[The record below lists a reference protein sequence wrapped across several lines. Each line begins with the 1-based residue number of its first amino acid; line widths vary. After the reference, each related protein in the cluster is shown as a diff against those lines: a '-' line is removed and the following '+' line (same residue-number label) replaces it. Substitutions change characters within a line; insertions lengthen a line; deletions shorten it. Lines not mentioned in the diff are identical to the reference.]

1 MQRNTRLFSKL
12 FFFASLVM
20 LFVSCTESN
29 LSPKP
34 RMYPAI
40 VYPQYDFQQ
49 YVRDQCPFTFLL
61 PSYANPRKDSTFFEE
76 KVENDCWLN
85 IELPVFNGTV
95 YCSYYPLRS
104 PSDLEKYIRDAHKL
118 AREHQK
124 KANYIDE
131 LPLTKPNGV
140 YGLIFNIE
148 GPAASPF
155 QFYLTDSSK
164 HFFRASL
171 YFRAQTKPDSLH
183 PVTEFVKKDLMEMIN
198 SFNWKQN

>member
-1 MQRNTRLFSKL
+1 
-12 FFFASLVM
+12 
-20 LFVSCTESN
+20 
-29 LSPKP
+29 
-34 RMYPAI
+34 MYPSI
-40 VYPQYDFQQ
+40 TYPEYDFKP
-49 YVRDQCPFTFLL
+49 YTPDFCPFTFLL
-61 PSYANPRKDSTFFEE
+61 PSYAVPGKDSTFFEE
-76 KVENDCWLN
+76 RPENDCWLN
-85 IELPVFNGTV
+85 IELPDFNGTV
-95 YCSYYPLRS
+95 YCSYYPLRK

-131 LPLTKPNGV
+131 LPLVKPNGV

-155 QFYLTDSSK
+155 QFYLTDSSE

-171 YFRAQTKPDSLH
+171 YFRAQAKPDSLQ

-198 SFNWKQN
+198 TFSWTHK